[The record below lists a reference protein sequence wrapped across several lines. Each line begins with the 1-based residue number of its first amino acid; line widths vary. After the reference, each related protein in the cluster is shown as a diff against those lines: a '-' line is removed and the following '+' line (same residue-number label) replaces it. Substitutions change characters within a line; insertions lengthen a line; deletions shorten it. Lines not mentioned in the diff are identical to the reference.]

1 MVRIFIFFVLVFLFV
16 FNINFSFF
24 PSLLR
29 TRMLLG
35 GMGLFYCVC
44 SSSKSRSSL
53 FKIVCLN
60 IPLALI
66 CAFSLLVN
74 GTTDFWLIQYS
85 ILNVTYFSA
94 AYMIVDGFKRK
105 LPLDNVFLIKTFVIA
120 VLVNTMSAFIGFI
133 YAPVSHFL
141 LSIQTLD
148 AGDAALSA
156 ITDFQVRAVGWGVG
170 NFFIGGMMSAVASVA
185 VCYLYSY
192 KHISV
197 KTFILTL
204 MLLLSTGLFVART
217 SILGVLG
224 LLLLVR
230 DKKKA
235 VVLITSLFLMYFVIS
250 NIDIIGSFLVN
261 HFGISV
267 DWAFEVLSRK
277 GIENSRSLN
286 TLGEMYVFPSHLST
300 WFIGDGLFETTK
312 GYYMHTDVGYLRLL
326 FYVGMCGVLYYQYYV
341 YSLCKWASKN
351 MKGHRSFMLL
361 MFGLFL
367 LLQFKGFTDMSFFLF
382 LLIPLTQQKSRY

>member
-1 MVRIFIFFVLVFLFV
+1 
-16 FNINFSFF
+16 
-24 PSLLR
+24 
-29 TRMLLG
+29 MLLG

-94 AYMIVDGFKRK
+94 AYMIVDEFKRK

-170 NFFIGGMMSAVASVA
+170 NF
-185 VCYLYSY
+185 L
-192 KHISV
+192 
-197 KTFILTL
+197 
-204 MLLLSTGLFVART
+204 
-217 SILGVLG
+217 
-224 LLLLVR
+224 
-230 DKKKA
+230 
-235 VVLITSLFLMYFVIS
+235 
-250 NIDIIGSFLVN
+250 
-261 HFGISV
+261 
-267 DWAFEVLSRK
+267 
-277 GIENSRSLN
+277 
-286 TLGEMYVFPSHLST
+286 
-300 WFIGDGLFETTK
+300 
-312 GYYMHTDVGYLRLL
+312 
-326 FYVGMCGVLYYQYYV
+326 
-341 YSLCKWASKN
+341 
-351 MKGHRSFMLL
+351 
-361 MFGLFL
+361 
-367 LLQFKGFTDMSFFLF
+367 
-382 LLIPLTQQKSRY
+382 